1 MKIILK
7 YLFEFVFFFILAL
20 IAIRHR
26 FRKKKYDV
34 GLGPDPLINN
44 IYHQKALSLYNYSSK
59 TFVKNSFYIT
69 NEFDIDV
76 SIKFK
81 KFKFLKNILGYI
93 YLCIKV
99 FNFKVIYINFNG
111 GPIGLKSNFL
121 WKIEP
126 LLYKISRTKTLL
138 LPYGSDVQDLTRS
151 KNLEF
156 KDAYAIDYPNH
167 KFKRNIIS
175 KKIDLWTK
183 NSDHIMGGCEWVDY
197 LYHWDSLTLSHFS
210 YDIPQKT
217 KSIIKKDNKNFKVL
231 HAPNH
236 RNIKGTDFL
245 IKAIEDLKEE
255 GYLIELILIEK
266 KSNQEVIKL
275 INQVD
280 LVADQFIIGWYAM
293 FAIEAMA
300 HSKPVIGYLRDDL
313 ISFYCNKD
321 LIEKD
326 EIPILNSNVGN
337 IKQKLRWCLEN
348 KDELKNIGDQSYN
361 FVKKH
366 HSLEYIGSLFNKINK
381 DLGI

>member
-7 YLFEFVFFFILAL
+7 NLIELCFFLVLFFYAFYS
-20 IAIRHR
+20 R

-44 IYHQKALSLYNYSSK
+44 IFHKKALNLYDYSSK

-76 SIKFK
+76 SIKFR

-93 YLCIKV
+93 YLCVKV
-99 FNFKVIYINFNG
+99 FKFKVIYINFNG

-126 LLYKISRTKTLL
+126 LLYKISKTKTLL
-138 LPYGSDVQDLTRS
+138 LPYGSDVQDLTRTN
-151 KNLEF
+151 NLEF
-156 KDAYAIDYPNH
+156 KDVYSLDYPNH
-167 KFKRNIIS
+167 KYRRDTIS

-183 NSDHIMGGCEWVDY
+183 YSDHIMAGCEWVDY

-217 KSIIKKDNKNFKVL
+217 NSIIKKEDKNFKVL

-245 IKAIEDLKEE
+245 IKAIEDLKKE
-255 GYLIELILIEK
+255 GFLIELILIEK

-280 LVADQFIIGWYAM
+280 LVADQFIVGWYAM

-300 HSKPVIGYLRDDL
+300 HSKPVMGYLRDDL
-313 ISFYCNKD
+313 ISFYRNKD

-326 EIPILNSNVGN
+326 EIPILNTNIGN

-348 KDELKNIGDQSYN
+348 KNELKKISDQSYN

-366 HSLEYIGSLFNKINK
+366 HSLEYIGSLFDKINK
-381 DLGI
+381 DLGV